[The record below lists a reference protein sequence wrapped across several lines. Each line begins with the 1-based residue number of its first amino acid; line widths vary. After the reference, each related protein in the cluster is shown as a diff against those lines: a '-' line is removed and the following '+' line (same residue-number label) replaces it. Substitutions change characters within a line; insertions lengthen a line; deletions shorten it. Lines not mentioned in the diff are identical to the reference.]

1 MPRRSGAITAGSG
14 VWRKVAE
21 DVRINIFGRGVE
33 RSGGAIGRIAS
44 LASTS
49 VSVEFID
56 SGLRSG
62 DGAAWSSIYAG

>member
-21 DVRINIFGRGVE
+21 DVGSTYSAVALSGVA
-33 RSGGAIGRIAS
+33 GAIGRIAS